1 MSIREHRVTAF
12 CDWLDTIPPSPPF
25 HTRSEFRFYRDLSD
39 VEMRA
44 AQVEMERRALLALA
58 EADALEAEVTMRR
71 EVDNG

>member
-1 MSIREHRVTAF
+1 MSIREHRVAAF

-25 HTRSEFRFYRDLSD
+25 HTRPEYRFYRDLSD

-58 EADALEAEVTMRR
+58 EAEALER
-71 EVDNG
+71 EACNRTGEGR